1 MLSISRQCELLGLSR
16 ASYYY
21 RSERDDRYNQRL
33 MNLIDEQFTRL
44 PFYGVER
51 MTAWLNR
58 QGHSV
63 NVKRIRRLMRRMGLE
78 AIYPKPRL
86 SLSSQE
92 HKRYPYLLSEL
103 IIDRP
108 NQVWCAHITYI
119 RMLYGFIYLV
129 VYYDHKFK
137 LGGNYEVIIMTK
149 KGGFHEERIKKLTKI
164 CDYQWERWIYRGQR
178 DSKEG
183 LETTLERACA
193 NYGLLP
199 KDAKRIEDRL
209 LREFQ
214 RKYHHYSQ
222 HIPDSGN
229 ALEWLS
235 IMRHYG
241 APSRLLDFTYSFYVA
256 AYFALEEAKN
266 DCAVWGINVDWAVEK
281 SEAKFTKGTVA
292 WRFLNEF
299 ITDEKEKVF
308 RKVFMGADH
317 RKFACPQNPFRLN
330 ERLTIQKGAFMCPGD
345 VTSSFEENLRSLPGW
360 DKRQNIVKIIIPQR
374 FKKGILD
381 IFDGMN
387 ISRVTL
393 FPGLDGFAKSLN
405 ILPPKGWDDSR

>member
-108 NQVWCAHITYI
+108 NQVWCVDITYI

-129 VYYDHKFK
+129 A
-137 LGGNYEVIIMTK
+137 IMDW
-149 KGGFHEERIKKLTKI
+149 FSRYILA
-164 CDYQWERWIYRGQR
+164 WET
-178 DSKEG
+178 S
-183 LETTLERACA
+183 TTLETAFCV
-193 NYGLLP
+193 
-199 KDAKRIEDRL
+199 
-209 LREFQ
+209 Q
-214 RKYHHYSQ
+214 
-222 HIPDSGN
+222 
-229 ALEWLS
+229 ALEKALRTS
-235 IMRHYG
+235 KPEIFNTDQGVQFTSVEFIEHLQAAGIRISMDGRGRVYDNIFVE
-241 APSRLLDFTYSFYVA
+241 RLWRTVKYEEVYLHDYSMV
-256 AYFALEEAKN
+256 
-266 DCAVWGINVDWAVEK
+266 
-281 SEAKFTKGTVA
+281 SEARDGLKSY
-292 WRFLNEF
+292 FLFYN
-299 ITDEKEKVF
+299 
-308 RKVFMGADH
+308 G
-317 RKFACPQNPFRLN
+317 
-330 ERLTIQKGAFMCPGD
+330 ERLHTSLGNRTPYEVYFKQPIPLNLGQASQTMHQIQPTFLC
-345 VTSSFEENLRSLPGW
+345 
-360 DKRQNIVKIIIPQR
+360 
-374 FKKGILD
+374 
-381 IFDGMN
+381 
-387 ISRVTL
+387 
-393 FPGLDGFAKSLN
+393 
-405 ILPPKGWDDSR
+405 